1 MTEKRKKIKRRRN
14 SLIKRYSFE
23 LLILFLILT
32 GVFLL
37 VENMEIKSTIIYYV
51 TGLMKFGLQFFQS
64 IITSLSGFIQSREGS
79 DIIGMGLIFLAI
91 ILLYFRYRK
100 MILTEWN
107 SGKNCPGCESKMVRK
122 KKESKHKILAKIFFL
137 KVRHYSCAKCNE
149 SKLNFR

>member
-1 MTEKRKKIKRRRN
+1 MTGKRKKIKRRGK
-14 SLIKRYSFE
+14 SFIKRYTFE

-51 TGLMKFGLQFFQS
+51 NGLMKFSLQFLQS
-64 IITSLSGFIQSREGS
+64 IITSLSGFIQSLEGS

-107 SGKNCPGCESKMVRK
+107 SGKNCPECESKMVRK
-122 KKESKHKILAKIFFL
+122 KKESKHKIIAKIFFL
-137 KVRHYSCAKCNE
+137 KVRHYFCAKCNE

>member
-1 MTEKRKKIKRRRN
+1 MTEKRKKIKHRRK
-14 SLIKRYSFE
+14 SFIKRYSFE

-37 VENMEIKSTIIYYV
+37 VENMEIKSIIIYYV

-107 SGKNCPGCESKMVRK
+107 SGKNCPECESKMVRK
-122 KKESKHKILAKIFFL
+122 RKESKHKILAKIFFL
-137 KVRHYSCAKCNE
+137 KVRHYFCAKCNE

>member
-1 MTEKRKKIKRRRN
+1 MTGKRKKIKRRGK
-14 SLIKRYSFE
+14 SFIKRYTFE
-23 LLILFLILT
+23 LLILFLILN

-51 TGLMKFGLQFFQS
+51 NGLMKFSLQFLQS

-107 SGKNCPGCESKMVRK
+107 SGKNCPECESKMVRK
-122 KKESKHKILAKIFFL
+122 KKESKHKIIAKIFFL
-137 KVRHYSCAKCNE
+137 KVRHYFCAKCNE

>member
-1 MTEKRKKIKRRRN
+1 MTGKRKKIKRRGK
-14 SLIKRYSFE
+14 SFIKRYTFE
-23 LLILFLILT
+23 LLILFLILN

-51 TGLMKFGLQFFQS
+51 NGLMKFSLQFLQS

-107 SGKNCPGCESKMVRK
+107 SGKNCPECESKMVRK
-122 KKESKHKILAKIFFL
+122 KKESKHKII
-137 KVRHYSCAKCNE
+137 
-149 SKLNFR
+149 

>member
-1 MTEKRKKIKRRRN
+1 MTGKRKKIKRRGK
-14 SLIKRYSFE
+14 SFIKRYTFE

-51 TGLMKFGLQFFQS
+51 NGLMKFNLQFLQS

-107 SGKNCPGCESKMVRK
+107 SGKNCPECESKMVRK
-122 KKESKHKILAKIFFL
+122 RKESKHKILAKIFFL
-137 KVRHYSCAKCNE
+137 KVRHYFCAKCNE